1 MIYRKSEIF
10 KTVPR
15 LETLEEVIVHL
26 DGVCRQQ
33 FPLLGEGM
41 LITRRVDA
49 IIIILIFK
57 HMNSSLE
64 KLSIFYTAAN
74 LNTGVWVLSPF
85 LCLQPLFLSLYF
97 LFGSM
102 E

>member
-1 MIYRKSEIF
+1 MIYRTSEIF
-10 KTVPR
+10 KTGHR
-15 LETLEEVIVHL
+15 LETLDEVMVHP
-26 DGVCRQQ
+26 DGVCRQR
-33 FPLLGEGM
+33 FPLLGESM
-41 LITRRVDA
+41 LITCRVDV

-64 KLSIFYTAAN
+64 KLSVFTATN